1 MDINNLFDYC
11 VESTTTINK
20 TIFFVG
26 DMIGNS
32 LFLLAIDNDT
42 NKIYANASEWLCLI
56 KSFYAIRFHHY
67 NHIVSQY
74 NSIITSKNLDT
85 SYADCN
91 VIPFITSFSGGTVH
105 GYSGLFCVLTE
116 YINNFDSYKDYKIIV
131 YTNSQQGLLDI
142 ITHFV
147 DINIINKE
155 QIIYISSN
163 KQYLFNSIKFIPN
176 SWNTFPRDIKLEII
190 DKYMIDNNKYLP
202 HYNYDKICIL
212 KSSISDNK
220 TVIGIV
226 DIEIVNNFCNK
237 NNLFLLEPTKI
248 NEIELINIINKSKI
262 FVTTW
267 GTAFF
272 KNSAYISDNCEK
284 IIVLVIGHEFMSQY
298 NNAIR
303 NNSIDRKIKN
313 AHIEYYITD
322 TNLNVDINIA

>member
-11 VESTTTINK
+11 VEDTNTVNK

-42 NKIYANASEWLCLI
+42 NKIYAHASEWLCLI
-56 KSFYAIRFHHY
+56 KGYYAMRFHHY
-67 NHIVSQY
+67 HHIVSQY
-74 NSIITSKNLDT
+74 NSIITSKTLDL

-105 GYSGLFCVLTE
+105 GYFGLFCILTE
-116 YINNFDSYKDYKIIV
+116 YINNFDLYKDHKILV

-147 DINIINKE
+147 DINVINKE
-155 QIIYISSN
+155 QVIYISSN

-176 SWNTFPRDIKLEII
+176 LWHVFPKNLKLELI
-190 DKYMIDNNKYLP
+190 DKYIIDRNKYLP
-202 HYNYDKICIL
+202 HYDCDKICII

-220 TVIGIV
+220 SDSGIV

-237 NNLFLLEPTKI
+237 YSLSLLEPSKM
-248 NEIELINIINKSKI
+248 NEIELINTINKSKML
-262 FVTTW
+262 VTTW

-272 KNSAYISDNCEK
+272 KNSVYISDNCEK
-284 IIVLVIGHEFMSQY
+284 IIVLVIGYEFIGQY
-298 NNAIR
+298 NNFIR
-303 NNSIDRKIKN
+303 DQTLETKIKN
-313 AHIEYYITD
+313 AKIEYYITD
-322 TNLNVDINIA
+322 TNLNVDINIT

>member
-11 VESTTTINK
+11 LESTTTINK

-56 KSFYAIRFHHY
+56 KGYYAIRFHHY
-67 NHIVSQY
+67 YHIVSQY
-74 NSIITSKNLDT
+74 NSIITSKNLDI

-105 GYSGLFCVLTE
+105 GYSGLFYILTE
-116 YINNFDSYKDYKIIV
+116 YVNNLDLYKDYKIVV
-131 YTNSQQGLLDI
+131 YSNSQQGLLDI
-142 ITHFV
+142 IAHFV
-147 DINIINKE
+147 DINVINKE
-155 QIIYISSN
+155 QVIYISSN

-176 SWNTFPRDIKLEII
+176 LWHNFSENLNLEIMDKHII
-190 DKYMIDNNKYLP
+190 DHNKYLP
-202 HYNYDKICIL
+202 HYDHDKICIL

-220 TVIGIV
+220 SVSGVI
-226 DIEIVNNFCNK
+226 DFEIVNNFCIK
-237 NNLFLLEPTKI
+237 NNLFLLEPSKM
-248 NEIELINIINKSKI
+248 NEIELIHIINQSKI

-272 KNSAYISDNCEK
+272 KNFVYISDSCEK
-284 IIVLVIGHEFMSQY
+284 IIVFVIGHEFIYQY
-298 NNAIR
+298 NNSVADK
-303 NNSIDRKIKN
+303 SIHRKIKN
-313 AHIEYYITD
+313 AQIEYYITD
-322 TNLNVDINIA
+322 TNLNIDINVA